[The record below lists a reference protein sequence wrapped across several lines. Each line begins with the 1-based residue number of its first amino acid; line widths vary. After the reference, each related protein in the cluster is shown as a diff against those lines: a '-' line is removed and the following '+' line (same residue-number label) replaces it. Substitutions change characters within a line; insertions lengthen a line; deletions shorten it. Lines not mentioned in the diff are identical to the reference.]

1 MYKFFLYTILI
12 ICYLGLAK
20 ALSPT
25 EHGIQY
31 LQNEKGFS
39 KLSSKNQTTFI
50 LIDVHATGFLIQTYY
65 QKYRI
70 VSDYGDVEELVVRTS
85 KEFAKKHLNHVG
97 LSLYRKNDL
106 NEEIIPLPPG
116 SLFIGNPA
124 YGFWR
129 TLKDGRVVWRFYKSF
144 KNFPQYLG
152 WGNFRPD
159 NEFYQRMR
167 SAINLNQAFFG
178 PNNEFGPKGSVTKQG
193 FPHFFREDRKQKVEL
208 KSLLMNYLKE
218 NF

>member
-31 LQNEKGFS
+31 LQNEKGFTQ
-39 KLSSKNQTTFI
+39 LADKNQMTFI

-70 VSDYGDVEELVVRTS
+70 LSDFGDVEELVVRTS
-85 KEFAKKHLNHVG
+85 KEFAKKHLDHVG
-97 LSLYRKNDL
+97 LSVYRKFDTT
-106 NEEIIPLPPG
+106 EEFLPLPPG
-116 SLFIGNPA
+116 SLYIGNSG
-124 YGFWR
+124 YGFWK
-129 TLKDGRVVWRFYKSF
+129 TLKNGKVVWRFYKSF

-152 WGNFRPD
+152 WGQFRPD
-159 NEFYQRMR
+159 IEFYQRMR
-167 SAINLNQAFFG
+167 SSVNLNQPFFG
-178 PNNEFGPKGSVTKQG
+178 TNNEFGPEGSITKQS

-208 KSLLMNYLKE
+208 KSLLINYFKE
-218 NF
+218 DF